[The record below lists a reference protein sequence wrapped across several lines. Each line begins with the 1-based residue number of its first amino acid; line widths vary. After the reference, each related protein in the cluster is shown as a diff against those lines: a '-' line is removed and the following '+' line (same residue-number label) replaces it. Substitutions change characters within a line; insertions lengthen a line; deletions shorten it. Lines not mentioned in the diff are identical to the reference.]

1 EQGRGVWSSSLLAP
15 VFKGFWRARQSWE
28 ATNHAWEAWFAG
40 YNQAA
45 QMSWL
50 KRLGIDDPS
59 WKDLVQLLDAVLLIL
74 LLLGVA
80 IYAWRGSGKQDPWL
94 ALVEAIRDKALRQ
107 GVVIAENAT
116 PREIASKYPQHKQ
129 WLMDL
134 ESARY
139 ASPTAQKADL
149 ATLKRQFKKIFTTQ
163 S

>member
-1 EQGRGVWSSSLLAP
+1 
-15 VFKGFWRARQSWE
+15 VFKGSWRARQSWE

-40 YNQAA
+40 YNQGA
-45 QMSWL
+45 QMSLL